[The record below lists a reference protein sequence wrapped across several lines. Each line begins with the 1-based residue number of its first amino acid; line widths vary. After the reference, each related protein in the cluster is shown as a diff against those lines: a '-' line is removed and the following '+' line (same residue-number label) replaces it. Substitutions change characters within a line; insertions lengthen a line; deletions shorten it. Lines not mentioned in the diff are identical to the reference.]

1 MVYHQKGPH
10 VNTRL
15 TDSTQKAKH
24 KSRPPTTMRPV
35 DKNRTPLPPVRATTD
50 GQTRMQ
56 HIHKQTEL
64 EIMKGQESRKNN
76 NLDLFILRNV
86 SRWIKKMLKTWKWKN
101 IHGIVK
107 IFLISMIVPLIIFIT
122 IQTNGD
128 QASEYPSKETNRTM
142 NFTHARHRNRFVFNL

>member
-1 MVYHQKGPH
+1 VVYYQKGPH

-15 TDSTQKAKH
+15 TDSTQQAKH

-50 GQTRMQ
+50 GQARMQ

-86 SRWIKKMLKTWKWKN
+86 SR
-101 IHGIVK
+101 
-107 IFLISMIVPLIIFIT
+107 
-122 IQTNGD
+122 
-128 QASEYPSKETNRTM
+128 
-142 NFTHARHRNRFVFNL
+142 